1 MAYKYSAWSLRLIK
15 GMLPRRPRISGQ
27 AFEKIKEFG
36 LLRPFRSRKKN
47 NLCSEDSL
55 NSIPV
60 RITRRTEERLRFPYV
75 NKSTLI
81 DITNTK
87 CLNNLASMTKTTD
100 VSKFTC
106 GLMNCQSINQKKVA
120 SLSNL
125 ILENNYQCVAL
136 TETLAE
142 CK

>member
-1 MAYKYSAWSLRLIK
+1 
-15 GMLPRRPRISGQ
+15 MLARRPRISGQ
-27 AFEKIKEFG
+27 AFERIKEFG
-36 LLRPFRSRKKN
+36 LLRPFRGTKKN

-60 RITRRTEERLRFPYV
+60 RITRRCTEEKPRFPYV

-87 CLNNLASMTKTTD
+87 CLNNLASMTKTID
-100 VSKFTC
+100 VSKLTC
-106 GLMNCQSINQKKVA
+106 GLMNCQSINQKKAA

-136 TETLAE
+136 TETWLSANE
-142 CK
+142 E